1 MNELQSVTD
10 IDEVIKYAEREAEG
24 CHKTASAY
32 HTDEGVYLH
41 EETRFQ
47 YKAIL
52 WENIHEW
59 LEELKE
65 RRKKQRPHGE
75 LDEFFKAFPELDVEP
90 YNTWNCGADMSK
102 LQANGDQ
109 VKNELNRV
117 SKELNS
123 KTEYKAKVKELE
135 NAIAKCEK
143 AEEEFKKRTCK
154 FKSPTNCDFC
164 SFHSDCDEHWKEG
177 DEK

>member
-1 MNELQSVTD
+1 MTREEVISVLRGFVASCPLKHD
-10 IDEVIKYAEREAEG
+10 EWQAVEVAIEALKEHKQGEWIDENKGTVFYKSTCSLCG
-24 CHKTASAY
+24 WNSH
-32 HTDEGVYLH
+32 GVG
-41 EETRFQ
+41 F
-47 YKAIL
+47 
-52 WENIHEW
+52 NFC
-59 LEELKE
+59 
-65 RRKKQRPHGE
+65 P
-75 LDEFFKAFPELDVEP
+75 
-90 YNTWNCGADMSK
+90 NCGADMSK

-164 SFHSDCDEHWKEG
+164 AFHSECEEHWREG